1 MGACSCS
8 HNEEKQEAATGD
20 AEITA
25 MAEEAA
31 ERIAHSDHSDT
42 LAMQEAIMDARAKRS
57 TLIIE
62 GNKEGAE
69 IFDNALHDRLK
80 KLDTQLC
87 DSIFGTQQ

>member
-8 HNEEKQEAATGD
+8 HNEEQLEVATGD

-25 MAEEAA
+25 LAEEAA
-31 ERIAHSDHSDT
+31 ERIARSDHSDT
-42 LAMQEAIMDARAKRS
+42 LAMQEAIMYARAQRC
-57 TLIIE
+57 TLVIA
-62 GNKEGAE
+62 GDKDGAE
-69 IFDNALHDRLK
+69 TFDNALRDRLK